1 MHGLNKEGRSIVWSK
16 KVPVLSSSGTWKKV
30 MAGAKEEASLLP
42 TGCTVAV
49 KKVKPGDGSSAILKA
64 FRWLNITMLTLM
76 LCWLT
81 FLTVHTFRPEK
92 AKPGLTVDVL
102 RQLVSSQEVKRLQL
116 LKVNSFLF
124 FSHLGSWKEAA
135 RNRPDY
141 SGRRHYPPS
150 K

>member
-1 MHGLNKEGRSIVWSK
+1 MHGLNKEGRSISWSK
-16 KVPVLSSSGTWKKV
+16 KVPVLSSSGTWKEV
-30 MAGAKEEASLLP
+30 MAGDKEEASLLP

-49 KKVKPGDGSSAILKA
+49 KKGKQGDGSFPILKA
-64 FRWLNITMLTLM
+64 FLGLNITVLTLM
-76 LCWLT
+76 FCWLA
-81 FLTVHTFRPEK
+81 FLTFHTLRPE
-92 AKPGLTVDVL
+92 KPGLTVDVIN
-102 RQLVSSQEVKRLQL
+102 QLMSSQEVKRPQL